1 MLGPFDSVLT
11 YHRLG
16 LMLKDDKPSLRQRLQ
31 AGEVVLGSWLMASSS
46 VNAEILA
53 DAGFDWLAADCE
65 HSDTSIEQVT
75 NMARAVQ
82 GRSTML
88 VRVREC
94 DTLAIRQALDI
105 GTEGVIVP
113 LIETPEQATH
123 AVRAAKYPPQ
133 GVRGYSF
140 GRSNDWGI
148 NFDGYA
154 AAANDRIVVIAM
166 IESALAVENIDA
178 ILAVDGIDGVYIG
191 PYDMSG
197 SYGITGQTSH
207 PKIMEARQLVLDAC
221 ANAGKAAGVHVVLPT
236 PESLR
241 AAIEEGF
248 RFVGVGGDIM
258 FLTQTGYKFAELGRQ
273 CRGEL

>member
-1 MLGPFDSVLT
+1 
-11 YHRLG
+11 
-16 LMLKDDKPSLRQRLQ
+16 MLKDDKPSLRQRLQ

-46 VNAEILA
+46 VNAQILA
-53 DAGFDWLAADCE
+53 EDGFDWLAADCE

-94 DTLAIRQALDI
+94 DTLVIRQALDV

-178 ILAVDGIDGVYIG
+178 ILAVDGIDSQSLG
-191 PYDMSG
+191 P
-197 SYGITGQTSH
+197 H
-207 PKIMEARQLVLDAC
+207 AR
-221 ANAGKAAGVHVVLPT
+221 
-236 PESLR
+236 
-241 AAIEEGF
+241 
-248 RFVGVGGDIM
+248 
-258 FLTQTGYKFAELGRQ
+258 
-273 CRGEL
+273 

>member
-1 MLGPFDSVLT
+1 
-11 YHRLG
+11 
-16 LMLKDDKPSLRQRLQ
+16 MLKDDKPSLRQRLQ
-31 AGEVVLGSWLMASSS
+31 AGEIVLGSWLMASSA

-94 DTLAIRQALDI
+94 DTLVIRQALDV

-113 LIETPEQATH
+113 LIETPEQAAH

-140 GRSNDWGI
+140 GRSNDWGT

-207 PKIMEARQLVLDAC
+207 PKIIEARQLVLDAC

-241 AAIEEGF
+241 ATIAEGF

-273 CRGEL
+273 CREEL

>member
-1 MLGPFDSVLT
+1 
-11 YHRLG
+11 
-16 LMLKDDKPSLRQRLQ
+16 MLKDNKPSLRQRLQ
-31 AGEVVLGSWLMASSS
+31 AGEIVLGSWLMASSA

-75 NMARAVQ
+75 NMTRAVQ

-94 DTLAIRQALDI
+94 DTLVIRQVLDV

-113 LIETPEQATH
+113 LIETPEQAAH

-133 GVRGYSF
+133 GVR
-140 GRSNDWGI
+140 
-148 NFDGYA
+148 
-154 AAANDRIVVIAM
+154 NDRIVVIAM

-197 SYGITGQTSH
+197 SYGVIGQLSH
-207 PKIMEARQLVLDAC
+207 PKIIEARQLVLDAC
-221 ANAGKAAGVHVVLPT
+221 ANSGKVAGVHVVLPT
-236 PESLR
+236 HESLR
-241 AAIEEGF
+241 ATIAEGF
-248 RFVGVGGDIM
+248 RFIGVGGDIM
-258 FLTQTGYKFAELGRQ
+258 FLTQTSYKFAELGRQ
-273 CRGEL
+273 CREEL